1 MFDGKC
7 EAITGNEEYRTKH
20 ATRLYEHIKS
30 LSLTRVYSRTEQ
42 CFWRAKCEYSGC
54 QGLG

>member
-7 EAITGNEEYRTKH
+7 EAITGNEEYRMKH

-42 CFWRAKCEYSGC
+42 
-54 QGLG
+54 